1 MMKKNYQV
9 GDKTTYTRRF
19 HASDVEAFA
28 DLSADDNPIHLDD
41 GFAAAT
47 VFKRRVVHG
56 VLTTSMFSKIF
67 GTIYPGVGGIYL
79 SQSAKFLRPVYIGDE
94 VTAEV
99 ELIEFNPDKMTGL
112 FSTKCFNEAGEI
124 VVDGEAKI
132 KLP

>member
-1 MMKKNYQV
+1 
-9 GDKTTYTRRF
+9 
-19 HASDVEAFA
+19 
-28 DLSADDNPIHLDD
+28 
-41 GFAAAT
+41 
-47 VFKRRVVHG
+47 
-56 VLTTSMFSKIF
+56 MFSKIF

-79 SQSAKFLRPVYIGDE
+79 SQSAKFLRPVFIGDE